1 MVKADYI
8 ATAVKK
14 LDSVCHANKPRVAWQ
29 IAQSYIAP
37 KSKDLPLLR
46 NCSDNSAS
54 ANRYTTFYVDKI
66 ASLSTLWTAAWPW
79 AAAAQMR
86 SSSTRCRHGQ
96 DDPQAHLIVQVLR
109 ISWHPSYRLEATVA
123 VARGPAH
130 AHGQRLLRAVQ
141 GPGPVQGGQGHT
153 RVQGPP
159 KPREEASS
167 YRLILLLPALS
178 IVLEEAALSNSVC
191 TSRRPV
197 SYQVSSMAFA
207 RAGRPL
213 QPS

>member
-1 MVKADYI
+1 MCD
-8 ATAVKK
+8 
-14 LDSVCHANKPRVAWQ
+14 ANKPRVAWQ

-37 KSKDLPLLR
+37 KSKSQELQRQLCQRKQVHHPSTWTR
-46 NCSDNSAS
+46 SPPSPSAS
-54 ANRYTTFYVDKI
+54 TT
-66 ASLSTLWTAAWPW
+66 TPLWTAAWPW

-109 ISWHPSYRLEATVA
+109 TSWHPSHRLEATVA

-213 QPS
+213 PPS